1 MHSTPFLLRC
11 ASPPL
16 RLLLHHLRLGC
27 SPGIAWFPRP
37 IPCPCIHWASD
48 WTRKNRNIDP
58 GIGNRLVKA
67 EEEGAGGVEQQ
78 AGGGAKEEEKGEQR
92 HGHPKK
98 LMTDGKVGEIRQNK
112 HACCNIDNM
121 VSLQYGTDPH
131 CNIIT
136 HCPFPILA
144 GLKGTPPTLYTM
156 RSSPFQIVSLASL
169 LLEELFSLLGLYPNG
184 H

>member
-37 IPCPCIHWASD
+37 IPCPCIHRASD

-78 AGGGAKEEEKGEQR
+78 AGGGAKEEEKGEEKGEQR

-98 LMTDGKVGEIRQNK
+98 LMTDGRILTLEWALERIFTFGIKPGRVGSPINDIKIR
-112 HACCNIDNM
+112 I
-121 VSLQYGTDPH
+121 
-131 CNIIT
+131 
-136 HCPFPILA
+136 F
-144 GLKGTPPTLYTM
+144 
-156 RSSPFQIVSLASL
+156 
-169 LLEELFSLLGLYPNG
+169 
-184 H
+184 